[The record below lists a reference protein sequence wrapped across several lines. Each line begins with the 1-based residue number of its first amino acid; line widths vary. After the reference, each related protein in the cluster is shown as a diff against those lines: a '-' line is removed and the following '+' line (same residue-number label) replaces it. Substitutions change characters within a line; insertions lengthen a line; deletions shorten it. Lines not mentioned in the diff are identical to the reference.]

1 MKDMSRK
8 LWIRISKVK
17 YTERNLWIEIELDG
31 VTKIGSN
38 KENCSTKPTDEK
50 SKMTKQDFNQ
60 EIGITK

>member
-1 MKDMSRK
+1 M
-8 LWIRISKVK
+8 K

>member
-1 MKDMSRK
+1 MD
-8 LWIRISKVK
+8 
-17 YTERNLWIEIELDG
+17 EIELDG

-38 KENCSTKPTDEK
+38 KGNCSSKHTDEK